1 MRKLALSAL
10 CAALFFT
17 LLAPAA
23 SALGVPERLAYEV
36 SWSGLQA
43 GNAVQEVTSRDG
55 ELHIVYTVHSSGLAN
70 AFFPIDDKTE
80 SVLSRSGGSGS
91 FGLPILFR
99 EKINEGKTHTW
110 KEAQFDL
117 TGLTVDTKDFLLKT
131 EKSSPI
137 SANTYDTL
145 SSVYFIRSSE
155 LVPGKSIFM
164 DIFDCKRL
172 WHAEVRVV
180 RREEIGTPLG
190 RFKTLVVTTQLKA
203 EGVKPRPDYM
213 TVWIS
218 DDKLRIP
225 VKMAIKLK
233 MGEFRA
239 TLVEGSHWPKE

>member
-1 MRKLALSAL
+1 MKKLALSAL
-10 CAALFFT
+10 CAALLFT
-17 LLAPAA
+17 FLVPAA
-23 SALGVPERLAYEV
+23 SALSVPERLAYEV
-36 SWSGLQA
+36 SWSGIQA
-43 GNAVQEVTSRDG
+43 GNGVQEVTSRGG
-55 ELHIVYTVHSSGLAN
+55 ELHIVYTVHSSGLVN
-70 AFFPIDDKTE
+70 AFFPIDDRTE
-80 SVLSRSGGSGS
+80 SVLSQGSGAGG
-91 FGLPILFR
+91 FGMPLLYR

-117 TGLTVDTKDFLLKT
+117 AGLKVDTKDFLLKT

-137 SANTYDTL
+137 GANTYDTL

-155 LVPGKSIFM
+155 LVPGKSISL

-180 RREEIGTPLG
+180 RREEISTPLG
-190 RFKTLVVTTQLKA
+190 KFKTLVVTTQLKA

-218 DDKLRIP
+218 DDKLRVP

-233 MGEFRA
+233 IGEFRA
-239 TLVEGSHWPKE
+239 SLVGGSHWPKE